1 MPKIQE
7 DINKMYP
14 VLKRYRNA
22 IFHVQEEYWSV
33 KWRNL
38 ILDDSSADKIHLIH
52 KQAGIFLLKNLTNEF
67 LGNYKESSTN
77 KKISLLRFS
86 FFSCNRTK
94 VRI

>member
-1 MPKIQE
+1 MCLWYGILFSVLETLKEIKISVSKIQE

-22 IFHVQEEYWSV
+22 VFHVQEEYWSV

-67 LGNYKESSTN
+67 
-77 KKISLLRFS
+77 
-86 FFSCNRTK
+86 
-94 VRI
+94 

>member
-1 MPKIQE
+1 MCLWYGILFLVLETLKEIKISVSKIQE

-22 IFHVQEEYWSV
+22 VFHVQEEYWSV

-67 LGNYKESSTN
+67 
-77 KKISLLRFS
+77 
-86 FFSCNRTK
+86 
-94 VRI
+94 

>member
-1 MPKIQE
+1 MFMCLWYGILFLVLETLKEIKISVSKIQE

-22 IFHVQEEYWSV
+22 VFHVQEEYWSV

-67 LGNYKESSTN
+67 
-77 KKISLLRFS
+77 
-86 FFSCNRTK
+86 
-94 VRI
+94 